1 MRRKHKLMFLA
12 VAATLVF
19 AGCKGGSPPDTPT
32 LPGSTASEPADARI
46 ELTQTET
53 DTGTELTI
61 KGDRWGDVASV
72 YVVMYPSESSLGEVY
87 GSRSFLEIGFVDV
100 RQGSFR
106 TALKIDQAICFVNGD
121 CLNVSPGDEFAV
133 SATIRTSDR
142 SSSSVT
148 ERFVLEGMAQ

>member
-1 MRRKHKLMFLA
+1 MTKLFGLL
-12 VAATLVF
+12 AATLVF
-19 AGCKGGSPPDTPT
+19 AGCKGGSPPETPS
-32 LPGSTASEPADARI
+32 LSDSTATEPADARL

-61 KGDRWGDVASV
+61 KGDRWGDVAKV

-106 TALKIDQAICFVNGD
+106 TALKVDEAICFLNGD

-142 SSSSVT
+142 STSSVT